1 MSGRQFVFTQSAK
14 RVASEMLLFDTYP
27 LYVASR
33 KCNLPFGPSF
43 VAMKGTLPR
52 EGKWV
57 KEIVSEEV
65 LRWLGTPAK
74 RVHLFAEA
82 QL

>member
-1 MSGRQFVFTQSAK
+1 
-14 RVASEMLLFDTYP
+14 
-27 LYVASR
+27 
-33 KCNLPFGPSF
+33 
-43 VAMKGTLPR
+43 MKGTLPR

-65 LRWLGTPAK
+65 LRWLGTPVK
-74 RVHLFAEA
+74 RDHLLAEA